1 MALVVDVID
10 VTDIRRSEGG
20 RRKILEVAVAADGV
34 YEARGWKG
42 GSSCRAG
49 SVGLVENERCVGRLL
64 DLEGSDSR
72 LSGDGGRLAK
82 DGRKKKVLDVVL

>member
-1 MALVVDVID
+1 VALVVDVID

-20 RRKILEVAVAADGV
+20 RRKILEVAVAAGGV

-49 SVGLVENERCVGRLL
+49 SVGLADNERCVGPLL
-64 DLEGSDSR
+64 DLEGPDSR
-72 LSGDGGRLAK
+72 AEAIG
-82 DGRKKKVLDVVL
+82 